1 MPRVDEPTVLADLL
15 RLLADITQDWDLEF
29 DGGLS
34 PATRLVADLG
44 FESIDMVML
53 IEEIQRHFGRDG
65 IPFEDLL
72 IVNEQYVD
80 DVEVGTLAGFVY
92 RHLDEDGGAG

>member
-1 MPRVDEPTVLADLL
+1 MPPFDEPTVLADLL

-34 PATRLVADLG
+34 PDTMLVVDLG

-53 IEEIQRHFGRDG
+53 IEEIQRHFGRND
-65 IPFEDLL
+65 IPFEKLL

-80 DVEVGTLAGFVY
+80 DVQVGTLASFVH
-92 RHLDEDGGAG
+92 RHLAGAPES